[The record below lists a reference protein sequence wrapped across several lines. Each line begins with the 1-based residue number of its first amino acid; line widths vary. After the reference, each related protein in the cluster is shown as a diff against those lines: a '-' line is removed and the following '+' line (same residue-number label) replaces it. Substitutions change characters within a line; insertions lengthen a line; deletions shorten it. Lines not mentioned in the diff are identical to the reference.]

1 MRGVAGSIMLIA
13 SAIGFG
19 FMPLFRSWAQ
29 QGGCGLYAM
38 LFLRFAAA
46 GVLLG
51 MWCIFAR
58 KRLPRLSVLLVLIGM
73 GAVLYVGESFAY
85 FKALDVGTSPALVA
99 LLLYAYP
106 AIVTLFSRVLFR
118 EPLTPARLAAVA
130 LAIVGTLLAVWGPVE
145 ETPALGIV
153 LGLLTAV
160 TYAAYILIGSRLP
173 RELDPAVSSAVVICS
188 TAVVYAVLT
197 IATDSPRPTAPIGWL
212 GVACLALISTVM
224 SLTLFLA
231 GLRLVGPVRASTLS
245 TVEALSAVIVA
256 WAFMGEPLMP
266 VQMVG
271 GAMIIAAAVWTA
283 RTAVPMSEPETT

>member
-1 MRGVAGSIMLIA
+1 MRGIAGSIMLIA

-19 FMPLFRSWAQ
+19 FMPLFRSWAE
-29 QGGCGLYAM
+29 QGGSGLHAM

-51 MWCIFAR
+51 VWCALMR

-85 FKALDVGTSPALVA
+85 FKALDLGTSPALVA

-106 AIVTLFSRVLFR
+106 AIVTLLSRVLFR
-118 EPLTPARLAAVA
+118 EPLTRARLAAVA

-145 ETPALGIV
+145 ETPALGV
-153 LGLLTAV
+153 ALGLLTAV
-160 TYAAYILIGSRLP
+160 AYAAYILIGSRLP
-173 RELDPAVSSAVVICS
+173 RDLDPAVSSAVVISS
-188 TAVVYAVLT
+188 TAIVYAVLT
-197 IATDSPRPTAPIGWL
+197 VATDSPRPTAPIGWL
-212 GVACLALISTVM
+212 GVVCLALISTVM

-256 WAFMGEPLMP
+256 WAFMGEPLTP

-271 GAMIIAAAVWTA
+271 GAMIISAAVWTA
-283 RTAVPMSEPETT
+283 RTTSPKTEPELS

>member
-1 MRGVAGSIMLIA
+1 MRGFAGSIMLIA

-38 LFLRFAAA
+38 LFFRFAAA

-51 MWCIFAR
+51 MWCALAR

-106 AIVTLFSRVLFR
+106 AIVTLLSRALFR
-118 EPLTPARLAAVA
+118 EPLSPARLAAVA
-130 LAIVGTLLAVWGPVE
+130 LAILGTLLAVWGPVE

-173 RELDPAVSSAVVICS
+173 RDLDPAVSSAVVIS
-188 TAVVYAVLT
+188 SAAIVYAVLT
-197 IATDSPRPTAPIGWL
+197 IATDSPRPAAPIGWV
-212 GVACLALISTVM
+212 GVACLAMISTVM

-256 WAFMGEPLMP
+256 WAFMGEPLTAA
-266 VQMVG
+266 QMGG

-283 RTAVPMSEPETT
+283 RTAAPKTEPEAI